1 MCSLG
6 RNGSPHFPKNQEE
19 DAYEDPES
27 SDTDDFAQEPV
38 KPERKNMMHLKYAFF
53 YLTITTLQ
61 QTIYGNNLN
70 NNEDENDRERH
81 VIEGKVFP
89 LDVPYTQPNWQAN
102 TRIHVNGGEYLG
114 FVKEDGTFVIHNIPS
129 GSYIVEA
136 LNSELTY
143 ELVRVEINSKGKF
156 RARRDEQNISKYEQW
171 RVTDFL
177 LNPMVL
183 MMVLPLLLIMVL
195 PKMMNDPETKKE
207 MEQFGSLKFPGVS
220 DMVTNIFAGAPPN
233 PQQPKKALKTK
244 KRQ

>member
-1 MCSLG
+1 M
-6 RNGSPHFPKNQEE
+6 
-19 DAYEDPES
+19 
-27 SDTDDFAQEPV
+27 T
-38 KPERKNMMHLKYAFF
+38 
-53 YLTITTLQ
+53 
-61 QTIYGNNLN
+61 
-70 NNEDENDRERH
+70 EN
-81 VIEGKVFP
+81 
-89 LDVPYTQPNWQAN
+89 
-102 TRIHVNGGEYLG
+102 G
-114 FVKEDGTFVIHNIPS
+114 FVKEDGTFIIHNIPS

-143 ELVRVEINSKGKF
+143 ELVRVEINSKG
-156 RARRDEQNISKYEQW
+156 RTKYFQIREQW

>member
-1 MCSLG
+1 
-6 RNGSPHFPKNQEE
+6 
-19 DAYEDPES
+19 
-27 SDTDDFAQEPV
+27 
-38 KPERKNMMHLKYAFF
+38 MMHLKYAFF

-156 RARRDEQNISKYEQW
+156 RARRVNHIQTSQVNQVPYPLRMKPLGRTKYFQIREQW